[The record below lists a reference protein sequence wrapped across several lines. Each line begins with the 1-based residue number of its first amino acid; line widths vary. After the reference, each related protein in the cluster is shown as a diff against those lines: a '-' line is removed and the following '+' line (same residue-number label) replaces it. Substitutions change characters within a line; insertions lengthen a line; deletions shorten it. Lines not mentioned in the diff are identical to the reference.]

1 MQNTMK
7 NIIFLVTACFTF
19 SLLSCSKASDAGA
32 SAAGSSNGSL
42 TRFITAG
49 NYLYVVDNSKLH
61 TYSIINPAVPEIK
74 YTTQVGFAIQ
84 TIFVYK
90 DKLFI
95 GSNNNMYIY
104 SISNP
109 EKPAQVAEV
118 TYFVRGRDPIVAND
132 SVAYSTVRNEFG
144 PGGVLNVFNIKNITQ
159 PLRLG
164 SQFMANPYGLSM
176 KDSALYVCEADSGLK
191 VFNIK
196 NTYAPVIK
204 TTLKNTETFYDI
216 IIEGNILVCYIKGG
230 LCFVD
235 ISSPFKPAVMATV
248 KN

>member
-1 MQNTMK
+1 MK
-7 NIIFLVTACFTF
+7 SII
-19 SLLSCSKASDAGA
+19 LLLAVCYLSGCSKGSDAGA
-32 SAAGSSNGSL
+32 SAGASSNGSL

-49 NYLYVVDNSKLH
+49 NYLYVVDNSRLH

-74 YTTQVGFAIQ
+74 NTTQVGFAIQ
-84 TIFVYK
+84 TIFLYK

-95 GSNNNMYIY
+95 GSNNNMFIY

-109 EKPAQVAEV
+109 EKPSQLSEI

-132 SVAYSTVRNEFG
+132 SVAYSTVRNGAGFG
-144 PGGVLNVFNIKNITQ
+144 SVLNVFNVKNITQ
-159 PLRLG
+159 PRNVDIIG
-164 SQFMANPYGLSM
+164 MANPYGLGM

-204 TTLKNTETFYDI
+204 TTLKNTETFYDV
-216 IIEGNILVCYIKGG
+216 IIEGNVMVCYIKGG

-235 ISSPFKPAVMATV
+235 ISKPFNPAVIATV